1 MTVAMLNDDDEAARR
16 TKGGRTEFCAAIR
29 PLLKGGVGYEIDGN
43 IVRVFRGRDAMQLRD
58 ARVAPLI
65 AQLLAALDGTNTRAE
80 VIKALP
86 GSLMALGDQ
95 IVSAL
100 ERKGMVVAGP
110 ERGIPEGIPPEVARL
125 SQEYGDG
132 WEDRLIGW
140 STTDV
145 RVEGPKAMTERVCE
159 ILEAQGARRVHVA
172 RRNTPEISEGLSIHI
187 NSGASLEHPEWTI
200 GVAFGADGA
209 TVTCGAGQVESP
221 VPCPDA
227 TITPLA
233 SDLAI
238 AIASLETL
246 KAVLLGQDS
255 TPTTL
260 ITTITNE
267 GLIIPHESR
276 EQPVSGG
283 RQQKLD
289 TPAIAREAVQY
300 TADRATARTY
310 PVQTK
315 GTPEEHA
322 EENYAAINCVD
333 IPSGQIDFDDDW
345 SEDVRSLAR
354 LIAMY
359 WGEVPIAAVLD
370 HGEMAMATTTIRGEV
385 VTAQARDMDRA
396 LRNSLTLL
404 AARLEMTALSEGE
417 RATRTGDAVRNFA
430 VLTSERRSENIGAM
444 WGNIPGIEHVVQ
456 SAEDTRKSSAPFR
469 TARVHNLPPAIATAD
484 LDHGGQGLTCY
495 EKVTEIVR
503 HAVLPIWLEVGY
515 DLQTSVHRPLPS
527 GGNKHEVKLLVEC
540 DLGHGRSMHEVDPYN
555 RRLVETDIPV
565 DESKGARDVTFH
577 VEARVSEMLYTYGEF
592 GLCLLLIEAGAMRAQ
607 IETLARALG
616 LTASRTDGAWAGS
629 PCDRILRAIIL
640 TLSMDAEPKND
651 GVMDEIEAAKEWTAR
666 PVAPELDAMIDEMV
680 RAGARTADRIAATGS
695 VIIREPFKWTRERT
709 SNGRI
714 GTGRYDKASQEVVA
728 DILRSIAEYEGG
740 PYGIGCDAI
749 MLDDQGVTSR
759 WATGDDGPK
768 YTPLR
773 RREAAAANTALSG
786 NAAVLTIHARHGFAS
801 DGDVNS
807 YVNAHMVAGE
817 ILQAVGLNAARHGWY
832 ARGYRALPDLIVG
845 ATLALDRRPLLQIQI
860 GPRAGRLRYRLA

>member
-1 MTVAMLNDDDEAARR
+1 MTVATLNDDDEAARR

-65 AQLLAALDGTNTRAE
+65 AQLFAALDGTNTRAE

-100 ERKGMVVAGP
+100 ERKGMVVEGP

-145 RVEGPKAMTERVCE
+145 RVEGPKAMTERICE

-209 TVTCGAGQVESP
+209 TVTRGAGRVESP

-246 KAVLLGQDS
+246 KAVLLGQDC
-255 TPTTL
+255 TTTTL
-260 ITTITNE
+260 VTTITNE
-267 GLIIPHESR
+267 GLIIPHERR
-276 EQPVSGG
+276 ERR
-283 RQQKLD
+283 RQQKRD
-289 TPAIAREAVQY
+289 PPSVARAAARYAADRAIARN
-300 TADRATARTY
+300 Y
-310 PVQTK
+310 PVETK
-315 GTPEEHA
+315 GTSEEHA
-322 EENYAAINCVD
+322 EENYAAISYID
-333 IPSGQIDFDDDW
+333 IPAEKIDFDDDW
-345 SEDVRSLAR
+345 SMQVRSLAR

-359 WGEVPIAAVLD
+359 WGEVPVAAVLH
-370 HGEMAMATTTIRGEV
+370 HGEMAMATTTVRGEV
-385 VTAQARDMDRA
+385 VTARARDEDRA

-404 AARLEMTALSEGE
+404 VARLQKTALPEGE
-417 RATRTGDAVRNFA
+417 RAARTGDAVRNFA

-444 WGNIPGIEHVVQ
+444 WGNVPEAEHVAQ
-456 SAEDTRKSSAPFR
+456 SADDTRKSSAPFR
-469 TARVHNLPPAIATAD
+469 TARVHDLPPTIATAD
-484 LDHGGQGLTCY
+484 LDHGGHGLTCY
-495 EKVTEIVR
+495 EKVAEIVR
-503 HAVLPIWLEVGY
+503 HTVLPIWLEVGY

-540 DLGHGRSMHEVDPYN
+540 DLGHGRSMHEVDVYN

-577 VEARVSEMLYTYGEF
+577 VEARDSEMLYTYGEF

-607 IETLARALG
+607 IETLACTLG
-616 LTASRTDGAWAGS
+616 LTASRTGGTWSGT
-629 PCDRILRAIIL
+629 PCDRILRATIL
-640 TLSMDAEPKND
+640 TLSMAAQPKND
-651 GVMDEIEAAKEWTAR
+651 GVRDEIEAAKEWTAR

-807 YVNAHMVAGE
+807 YVDAHMVAGE

-845 ATLALDRRPLLQIQI
+845 ATLTLDRRPLLQIQI